1 MKNIENHIFIDTNCL
16 ISYLADKFGLR
27 KKADSANWN
36 ALHYLSKLNGK
47 RLYISSLSIAQL
59 TATLQNRVD
68 TQVLLSEIKAMCSRY
83 EVVEFNKNDIDSAI
97 SNPSTKDIEDRYQ
110 YQMSQKVRCLYVMT
124 NNVKDYAHIENIVA
138 CTPNKIR
145 KLIF

>member
-27 KKADSANWN
+27 KKADSANRN

-68 TQVLLSEIKAMCSRY
+68 TKVLLSEIKAMCSRY